1 MTRTIARF
9 ALLAA
14 VAAAGAA
21 GCRNEPAGTDAAPPA
36 SDAAAATDAGG
47 ATDAAPA
54 DTWTNWAE
62 LFFTTYCNG
71 CHAPGGSGYR
81 LGELDFRMYALVMA
95 NAAEIRCGTAPAPGP
110 ADCSGFP
117 PAEQFP
123 IAAPYPTAAERAR
136 LVAWIDAGLPF

>member
-1 MTRTIARF
+1 MIRTCARM
-9 ALLAA
+9 ALLGALAA
-14 VAAAGAA
+14 GGAA
-21 GCRNEPAGTDAAPPA
+21 GCRGEAAGTDATLPPSDAAATTDAMAATDAAPP
-36 SDAAAATDAGG
+36 
-47 ATDAAPA
+47 

-123 IAAPYPTAAERAR
+123 IAAPYPTSAERAR
-136 LVAWIDAGLPF
+136 LVAWIDAGLPY